1 MKMNQREEAPSFG
14 LCYKDVGR
22 RLYSPSLLVKSPP
35 RLEDGKSQNAN
46 DLELPKNSLPQNDTA
61 QTSNRKYKDSVF
73 VDLFAKDRDAKKN
86 FLALYNALHQMNLN
100 LEDTTIEPVMLEQV
114 LYMSYY
120 NDVSMLVDGRLVI
133 LIEHQSTIN
142 ANMPLRF
149 LEYVTHLYEKAV
161 PSRSKFSR
169 TLVKIPRPEFYVF
182 YNGTEELPEEMELRL
197 SDSFD
202 DDPKARQNTRQDENT
217 LELLVKVYNIN
228 KCKDISLLKKC
239 RPLEQY
245 SEFVALVREAE
256 KSPSMENPFDWAI
269 KKCIERG
276 ILSDYLSRKS
286 TEVINMLFTEYDYAT
301 DIAVQREEEHKI
313 AYEDGKQEGKL
324 EGRLDAA
331 RNLLKLNILTNEQ
344 IAQTEELPI
353 EQVGKLAEEMK
364 SQSSC
369 KSRGGL
375 F

>member
-1 MKMNQREEAPSFG
+1 
-14 LCYKDVGR
+14 
-22 RLYSPSLLVKSPP
+22 
-35 RLEDGKSQNAN
+35 
-46 DLELPKNSLPQNDTA
+46 
-61 QTSNRKYKDSVF
+61 
-73 VDLFAKDRDAKKN
+73 
-86 FLALYNALHQMNLN
+86 
-100 LEDTTIEPVMLEQV
+100 
-114 LYMSYY
+114 
-120 NDVSMLVDGRLVI
+120 
-133 LIEHQSTIN
+133 
-142 ANMPLRF
+142 
-149 LEYVTHLYEKAV
+149 
-161 PSRSKFSR
+161 
-169 TLVKIPRPEFYVF
+169 
-182 YNGTEELPEEMELRL
+182 
-197 SDSFD
+197 
-202 DDPKARQNTRQDENT
+202 
-217 LELLVKVYNIN
+217 
-228 KCKDISLLKKC
+228 
-239 RPLEQY
+239 
-245 SEFVALVREAE
+245 
-256 KSPSMENPFDWAI
+256 ENPFDWAI

-324 EGRLDAA
+324 EGKLEGRLDAA